1 MKRIREKVEGNF
13 NEFIED
19 LKDLI
24 RVPSVYEED
33 ESPYPFGKNIDMALK
48 QMLAIGDKLGF
59 KTYYDPKGYYG
70 YAEYGNGDEMIGILG
85 HLDVVPPG
93 DLKKWNTGPF
103 DPTIKDGKLFGRGTQ
118 DDKGPTLG
126 AMYAFKALIDSGVE
140 INKKVRFIYGTD
152 EESLWRGIDE
162 YKKKEKMP
170 DYGFTPDADFPLIYA
185 EKGLLQVNL
194 VAKNETN
201 IRLEGGDAYNS
212 VPSKIS
218 YQTKDAESLAKILE
232 NLNFEYKKDNDVITV
247 MGKSVHAKDSEK
259 GINAI
264 CRLLIA
270 MNKMGLK
277 SKCIDFIL
285 ENILEDALA
294 EKVFGKCEDDV
305 SGPLKFNIG
314 KIKIDDSHETLN
326 VDIRIPVSVEKEF
339 VLNKL
344 NEIIEKYGF
353 SIEENDYL
361 RAIYTP
367 LDAELVKTLMEAYV
381 EVTGDAKS
389 LPISSGGATYA
400 RAMDNC
406 VAFGAAFPHTEET
419 EHQPNEYI
427 QLEDM
432 KKAIE
437 IYGCALLKLLR

>member
-1 MKRIREKVEGNF
+1 MKIIKEKIESNF
-13 NEFIED
+13 DEFIED
-19 LKDLI
+19 LKGLI
-24 RVPSVYEED
+24 QIPSVYEED
-33 ESPYPFGKNIDMALK
+33 ESPYPFGENIDTALK
-48 QMLAIGDKLGF
+48 EMLSIAKKLGF
-59 KTYYDPKGYYG
+59 KTFCDPKGYYG
-70 YAEYGNGDEMIGILG
+70 YAEYGNGHEMIGILG

-93 DLKKWNTGPF
+93 DLKKWDTAPF
-103 DPTIKDGKLFGRGTQ
+103 HPTIKDGKLFGRGTQ

-126 AMYAFKALIDSGVE
+126 AMYAFKALIDSGVQ

-152 EESLWRGIDE
+152 EESLWRGIAQ

-185 EKGLLQVNL
+185 EKGLLQINL

-212 VPSKIS
+212 VPSKIL
-218 YQTKDAESLAKILE
+218 YDTKDADTLAKILDQ
-232 NLNFEYKKDNDVITV
+232 LNFEYKKENNSIIV

-264 CRLLIA
+264 CRLLIG

-277 SKCIDFIL
+277 SKCIDFVV

-294 EKVFGKCEDDV
+294 KKVFGKCEDDA

-326 VDIRIPVSVEKEF
+326 IDIRIPVTVEKEF
-339 VLNKL
+339 VLDKL
-344 NEIIEKYGF
+344 NEVIAKYGF
-353 SIEENDYL
+353 RMEENDYL
-361 RAIYTP
+361 RSIYTP
-367 LDAELVKTLMEAYV
+367 LDSELVKTLMDAYV
-381 EVTGDAKS
+381 EVTGDSKS

-406 VAFGAAFPHTEET
+406 VAFGVAFPYTEET
-419 EHQPNEYI
+419 EHQPNEHI
-427 QLEDM
+427 QLDEM
-432 KKAIE
+432 KRAIE
-437 IYGCALLKLLR
+437 IYACALLKLLK